1 LKAPPR
7 MTDEPALGRRHP
19 STDEPPTPRWEI
31 PVPPTPLVVYRAPT
45 PPLEDSQLFSS
56 QPESSQFANADED
69 FRPLTGRWSDIVE
82 EEERATVAAAA
93 AAVSAALATLP
104 LPVENI
110 NVTVSAPSAS
120 VEVSTTPVEP
130 PRAAPMSIASLLL
143 GQAAMRAEATVA
155 ASVATT
161 DVTRTVTSVSA
172 AAVAPAAPDSRRQLD
187 DGDITYAIRLAP
199 TPNANTITDALLA
212 SYRTPL
218 TRPQLLHIVQLLI
231 DLLRDTAGFLT
242 ERIFVARLA
251 DQPSDEILD
260 EIVRLLRRFATGERR
275 Q

>member
-1 LKAPPR
+1 MPPPASPGSKSRRPCGRGRGLLRLPAPPR
-7 MTDEPALGRRHP
+7 VM
-19 STDEPPTPRWEI
+19 DEPPTPRWEI
-31 PVPPTPLVVYRAPT
+31 PVPPTPLVTYRAPT

-56 QPESSQFANADED
+56 QPESSQFADTDED

-110 NVTVSAPSAS
+110 NVTVSAPSTSIAI
-120 VEVSTTPVEP
+120 STTPVEP
-130 PRAAPMSIASLLL
+130 QLAAPMSIASLLL
-143 GQAAMRAEATVA
+143 GQAAMRTETTVA

-187 DGDITYAIRLAP
+187 DGDIIVGFGA
-199 TPNANTITDALLA
+199 TIKFCPYQTVL
-212 SYRTPL
+212 PGL
-218 TRPQLLHIVQLLI
+218 T
-231 DLLRDTAGFLT
+231 
-242 ERIFVARLA
+242 
-251 DQPSDEILD
+251 
-260 EIVRLLRRFATGERR
+260 
-275 Q
+275 